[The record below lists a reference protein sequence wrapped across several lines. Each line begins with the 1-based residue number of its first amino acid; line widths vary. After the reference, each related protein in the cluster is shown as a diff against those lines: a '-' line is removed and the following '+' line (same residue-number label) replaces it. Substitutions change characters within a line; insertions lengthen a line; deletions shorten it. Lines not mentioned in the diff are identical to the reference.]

1 MDEHRLRSVGGLSEL
16 AMTIQ
21 EDSRCTKCTKLT
33 PVEMDF
39 EHISQVLKL
48 CILCFKHFEFCFFLQ
63 LSNSKALADVLEALI
78 VAASPL
84 PSQLWGSGL
93 PGEGAFLL
101 PTSSR
106 KSPGVLD
113 RGAFMGLHG

>member
-16 AMTIQ
+16 AMTTQ
-21 EDSRCTKCTKLT
+21 EDSRCTKLT

-48 CILCFKHFEFCFFLQ
+48 CILWFKHFEFCFLQ
-63 LSNSKALADVLEALI
+63 LFLSKALADVLEALI

-84 PSQLWGSGL
+84 PSQLWGPGL

-101 PTSSR
+101 PSSSR

>member
-1 MDEHRLRSVGGLSEL
+1 
-16 AMTIQ
+16 MTTQ
-21 EDSRCTKCTKLT
+21 EDSRCTKLT

-48 CILCFKHFEFCFFLQ
+48 CILCFKHFEFCFFATFL
-63 LSNSKALADVLEALI
+63 SKALADVLEALI

-84 PSQLWGSGL
+84 PSQLWGPGL

-101 PTSSR
+101 PSSSR
-106 KSPGVLD
+106 ESPGVLD
-113 RGAFMGLHG
+113 RRAFMGLHG